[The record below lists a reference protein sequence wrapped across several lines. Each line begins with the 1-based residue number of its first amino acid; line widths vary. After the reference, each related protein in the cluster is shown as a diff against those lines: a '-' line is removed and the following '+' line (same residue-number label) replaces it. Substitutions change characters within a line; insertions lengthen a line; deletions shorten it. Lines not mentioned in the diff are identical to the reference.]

1 MRDRVDAVVIIILIV
16 IVALL
21 SYQLGL
27 NDHIKSTASTS
38 QNHADFQKISG
49 SEVVIKGKNLTI
61 GSVTGISMLPFFKEQ
76 QDAIFETNFD
86 NKDIRV
92 GDVVVW
98 RNSENI
104 NVAHR
109 VIWRSDKYFISKGD
123 NSPRQDEMQEISAIF
138 GILVSP
144 IY

>member
-1 MRDRVDAVVIIILIV
+1 M
-16 IVALL
+16 
-21 SYQLGL
+21 
-27 NDHIKSTASTS
+27 
-38 QNHADFQKISG
+38 
-49 SEVVIKGKNLTI
+49 I
-61 GSVTGISMLPFFKEQ
+61 GNSNLPFFKVQ
-76 QDAIFETNFD
+76 QDAIFESNFD
-86 NKDIRV
+86 NEDIRV

-109 VIWRSDKYFISKGD
+109 VVWRNDKYFISKGD
-123 NSPRQDEMQEISAIF
+123 NAVHQDEMQEISAIF